1 MGPTR
6 IRSLVVAG
14 VVGLVVGYLLA
25 RVLDGFT
32 STGLPQLS
40 AVSPTLFVVLAGGLL
55 VAARAVGGW
64 VKERRYDQRLDALM
78 VARLLALAK
87 AAAVF
92 GAFALGGYAGF
103 GLVALEATESSA
115 GQRRILIVAAT
126 CLGALATTVAA
137 LRLEKACRVPPIDGD
152 GDGDRPP
159 PSWDNDATRP
169 D

>member
-6 IRSLVVAG
+6 IRVLVVVAVVG
-14 VVGLVVGYLLA
+14 VVAGYLLA

-32 STGLPQLS
+32 STGLPQM
-40 AVSPTLFVVLAGGLL
+40 SPVTPALFVLLAAGLL
-55 VAARAVGGW
+55 VAARVVNGW
-64 VKERRYDQRLDALM
+64 VKERRYDRRMDALT

-103 GLVALEATESSA
+103 GMVALDLMDSDA
-115 GQRRILIVAAT
+115 GQRRVLLVAAT
-126 CLGALATTVAA
+126 CVGALATTVAA
-137 LRLEKACRVPPIDGD
+137 LRLERACRVPPTDDERGLPPQPWDDG
-152 GDGDRPP
+152 
-159 PSWDNDATRP
+159 ATRP